1 MIPRSYVHG
10 CSGGERWF
18 WPMGLGGAPP
28 CAMAQPAAPT
38 WHLAL
43 RWVDDVLVCAR
54 EWNDAQPAPVVTQT
68 DYLWDGD
75 QIAEII
81 TRLDYGDGTEPDE
94 QGRDVWRWVD
104 DRPREVC
111 YVSGMGRGA
120 GPVQRWTWDD
130 AGQRARI
137 TCTAGGSRLAQ
148 SVLYDAAG
156 RLVRVERERPV
167 ASERAAGLV
176 AAADVELVVELE
188 WAAAGIVAARAR
200 LAGHPTADVVFIRDV
215 DGRLI
220 SQRGADG
227 TTIYQYPE
235 AP

>member
-1 MIPRSYVHG
+1 MRASAPGSR
-10 CSGGERWF
+10 
-18 WPMGLGGAPP
+18 APP
-28 CAMAQPAAPT
+28 
-38 WHLAL
+38 
-43 RWVDDVLVCAR
+43 V
-54 EWNDAQPAPVVTQT
+54 
-68 DYLWDGD
+68 
-75 QIAEII
+75 
-81 TRLDYGDGTEPDE
+81 
-94 QGRDVWRWVD
+94 
-104 DRPREVC
+104 
-111 YVSGMGRGA
+111 
-120 GPVQRWTWDD
+120 
-130 AGQRARI
+130 
-137 TCTAGGSRLAQ
+137 
-148 SVLYDAAG
+148 AAG
-156 RLVRVERERPV
+156 WPSPSCTTPRDAWCGSSASAPF